1 MNKLKIYL
9 LKQEKIALI
18 TVGVLYL
25 FHLTAIIG
33 SVLGFQDWFI
43 SKTPLNL
50 ALIGLLLV
58 LSFPIKTKKGFLL
71 FFIYATFG
79 ILVEFLG
86 VNYGL
91 LFGEYSYG
99 ENLGLKIGGVPWSIG
114 LNWALLVMI
123 TGELSN
129 RFKLHKIL
137 KAISAAVLMVFL
149 DLFMEHSAPLFDF
162 WEFNGGIAPF
172 SNYIAWF
179 FVALALQ
186 LVHQYS
192 KLKGNYFF
200 SLHCYLAQLIFFIFF
215 YLN

>member
-9 LKQEKIALI
+9 LSQKKISLI
-18 TVGVLYL
+18 AVAILYL
-25 FHLTAIIG
+25 FHFTAIIG
-33 SVLGFQDWFI
+33 SGLGFQDWFI

-50 ALIGLLLV
+50 TLIGLLLV
-58 LSFPIKTKKGFLL
+58 LAFPLNSKKGFLL
-71 FFIYATFG
+71 FFIYAAFG
-79 ILVEFLG
+79 IFVEYLG

-99 ENLGLKIGGVPWSIG
+99 GNLGPKFGGVPWSIG

-129 RFKLHKIL
+129 KFKLHKIL
-137 KAISAAVLMVFL
+137 KAIVASLLMVFL
-149 DLFMEHSAPLFDF
+149 DFFMEHSAPLFDF
-162 WEFNGGIAPF
+162 WEFNGGIAPY

-179 FVALALQ
+179 FVALTLQ
-186 LVHQYS
+186 LIHQYS

>member
-1 MNKLKIYL
+1 MNQLKTYI
-9 LKQEKIALI
+9 LKQEKIPLI
-18 TVGVLYL
+18 AVGILYL
-25 FHLTAIIG
+25 FHFTAMIG
-33 SVLGFQDWFI
+33 SGLGFQDWFI

-50 ALIGLLLV
+50 ALIGLLLI
-58 LSFPIKTKKGFLL
+58 LAFPIKTKKGFLL
-71 FFIYATFG
+71 FFTYAAFG

-91 LFGEYSYG
+91 LFGEYTYG
-99 ENLGLKIGGVPWSIG
+99 ENLGPKIGGVPWSIG

-137 KAISAAVLMVFL
+137 KAIVAALLMVFL

-172 SNYIAWF
+172 SNYSAWF
-179 FVALALQ
+179 FVALLLQ
-186 LVHQYS
+186 LIHQYS
-192 KLKGNYFF
+192 KIAGNYFF
-200 SLHCYLAQLIFFIFF
+200 SLHCYVAQLIFFVFF
-215 YLN
+215 FLK